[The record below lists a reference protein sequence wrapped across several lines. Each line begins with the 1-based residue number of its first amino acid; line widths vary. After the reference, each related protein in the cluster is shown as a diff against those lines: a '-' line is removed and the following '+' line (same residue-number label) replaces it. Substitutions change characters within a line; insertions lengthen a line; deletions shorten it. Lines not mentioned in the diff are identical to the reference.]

1 MPVHGI
7 RVSTERRT
15 VIVEIPDQ
23 QKDLSSDEVLRDA
36 VMNSCHYAILA
47 RSVFGPDFE
56 RYVVRTV
63 LESGQPRVDDS
74 AGGETSRG
82 IY

>member
-15 VIVEIPDQ
+15 VMVEIPDPQ
-23 QKDLSSDEVLRDA
+23 RNLRDDEVLRDA
-36 VMNSCHYAILA
+36 AMDCGHYAILA

-56 RYVVRTV
+56 HY
-63 LESGQPRVDDS
+63 
-74 AGGETSRG
+74 TSTGLPGFQDRSNCS
-82 IY
+82 